1 MRKSYKA
8 ITEKDNS
15 VTSWLQFHKNR
26 WQINFNMI
34 SYVCKEIF
42 SEIKCRK
49 EQGNRSKTLNDSVT
63 MTDYISIV
71 PKREYDIDEEYIF
84 FIPCPQNGLL
94 PVINFSRNIHCNDP
108 NLFGISIDY
117 SFSAKVRVTI
127 KRQICPL
134 WVLLTVSYVTWQ
146 TSVCHKN

>member
-1 MRKSYKA
+1 
-8 ITEKDNS
+8 
-15 VTSWLQFHKNR
+15 
-26 WQINFNMI
+26 MI

-84 FIPCPQNGLL
+84 FIPCSENDLL
-94 PVINFSRNIHCNDP
+94 PVINFSRNIHCNAP

-117 SFSAKVRVTI
+117 SFSAKVMITI
-127 KRQICPL
+127 NKANLPFKSFIDGIICN
-134 WVLLTVSYVTWQ
+134 LTDIGLP
-146 TSVCHKN
+146 